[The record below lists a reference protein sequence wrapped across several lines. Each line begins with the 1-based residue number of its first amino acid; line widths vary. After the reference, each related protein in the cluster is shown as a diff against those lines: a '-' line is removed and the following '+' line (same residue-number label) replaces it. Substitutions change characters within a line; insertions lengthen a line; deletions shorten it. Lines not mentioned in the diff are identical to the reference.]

1 MPDLYDTITA
11 TKENPMTKPIT
22 SDPIKTMFGPV
33 AVTARPMREGH
44 QLAPE
49 VTIRD
54 TAVDI
59 LHVSPDQA
67 RALADALREAADQAE
82 Q

>member
-1 MPDLYDTITA
+1 MS
-11 TKENPMTKPIT
+11 KPTT

-33 AVTARPMREGH
+33 AVTARPIREGH

-59 LHVSPDQA
+59 VHMAPDQA
-67 RALADALREAADQAE
+67 RALAAALLDAADRADD
-82 Q
+82 